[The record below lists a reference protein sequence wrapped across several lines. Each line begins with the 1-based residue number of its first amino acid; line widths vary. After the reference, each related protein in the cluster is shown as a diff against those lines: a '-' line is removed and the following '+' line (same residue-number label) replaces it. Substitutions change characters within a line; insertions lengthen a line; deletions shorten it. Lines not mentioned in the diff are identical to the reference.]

1 MQLKKIFDPRK
12 TTKLFD
18 LSEKFNFFK
27 DLILRNKLPK
37 VILLTGNK
45 GVGKLTLVFHLMN
58 FYFDKENYDLDN
70 NKIIKKNN
78 FFINLSEDLFS
89 NIIYLNGSDFKNIKI
104 DDIRDLRSQ
113 LLKTSINNDKRFI
126 ILDDVEMFN
135 INSLNGLLRIIEEP
149 NKNNYFILINN
160 KKKTLIDTIK
170 SRCNEF
176 QILLNQKKRNNIIN
190 QLMNYFNQQ
199 KNIRDD
205 LVNVSPGNFLYLN
218 YFFLNNKIDFENE
231 FIKNLEFLINLY
243 KKDKDIL
250 YKDILIFF
258 TEYHLQILRTKKM
271 YDQKQFIYIRNNIIK
286 KINEFFIYNLN
297 MDTFIKSIETK
308 FE

>member
-1 MQLKKIFDPRK
+1 M
-12 TTKLFD
+12 
-18 LSEKFNFFK
+18 
-27 DLILRNKLPK
+27 
-37 VILLTGNK
+37 
-45 GVGKLTLVFHLMN
+45 
-58 FYFDKENYDLDN
+58 
-70 NKIIKKNN
+70 
-78 FFINLSEDLFS
+78 
-89 NIIYLNGSDFKNIKI
+89 
-104 DDIRDLRSQ
+104 
-113 LLKTSINNDKRFI
+113 
-126 ILDDVEMFN
+126 
-135 INSLNGLLRIIEEP
+135 
-149 NKNNYFILINN
+149 
-160 KKKTLIDTIK
+160 
-170 SRCNEF
+170 
-176 QILLNQKKRNNIIN
+176 
-190 QLMNYFNQQ
+190 
-199 KNIRDD
+199 
-205 LVNVSPGNFLYLN
+205 SPGNFLYLN

>member
-1 MQLKKIFDPRK
+1 M
-12 TTKLFD
+12 
-18 LSEKFNFFK
+18 SEKFNFFK
-27 DLILRNKLPK
+27 DLILKNKLPK

-45 GVGKLTLVFHLMN
+45 GVGKLTLVFHLMI

-160 KKKTLIDTIK
+160 KKTLIDTIK

-176 QILLNQKKRNNIIN
+176 QILLNQK
-190 QLMNYFNQQ
+190 
-199 KNIRDD
+199 
-205 LVNVSPGNFLYLN
+205 
-218 YFFLNNKIDFENE
+218 
-231 FIKNLEFLINLY
+231 
-243 KKDKDIL
+243 
-250 YKDILIFF
+250 
-258 TEYHLQILRTKKM
+258 TK
-271 YDQKQFIYIRNNIIK
+271 
-286 KINEFFIYNLN
+286 
-297 MDTFIKSIETK
+297 
-308 FE
+308 